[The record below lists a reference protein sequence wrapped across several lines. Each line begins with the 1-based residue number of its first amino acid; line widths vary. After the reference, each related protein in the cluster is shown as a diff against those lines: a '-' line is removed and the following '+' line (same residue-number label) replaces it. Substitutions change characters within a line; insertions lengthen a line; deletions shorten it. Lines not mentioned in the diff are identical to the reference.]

1 MSVQAAASEQII
13 HVVDDDEALR
23 DSMTWMLEGNNYK
36 VATYESAE
44 AFLRVISPAMAGCV
58 VLDVRMPGMN
68 GLELFEELG
77 RRRCTLP
84 VVFITGHGDVPMA
97 VSALKKG
104 AVDFIEK
111 PFSEADMLRL
121 IEQCLMLERGN
132 RDKRLQEADTVRRLE
147 HLTQREREVLGLI
160 IIGKL
165 NKQIA
170 DVLGISIKTVEVHR
184 ARVMEKMGAHSLAEL
199 VQHVVSLEPSAV
211 AR

>member
-1 MSVQAAASEQII
+1 VSELPAAPDQTI

-23 DSMTWMLEGNNYK
+23 DSMTWMLEGNGYQ
-36 VATYESAE
+36 VAAYDSAE
-44 AFLRVISPAMAGCV
+44 AFLAVCRPDMAGCV
-58 VLDVRMPGMN
+58 VLDVRMPGMS
-68 GLELFEELG
+68 GLELFEELS

-111 PFSEADMLRL
+111 PFSERDMLRL
-121 IEQCLMLERGN
+121 IEQCLKLEREN
-132 RDKRLQEADTVRRLE
+132 RDKRLLEADTARRLE
-147 HLTQREREVLGLI
+147 HLTQREREVLDLI
-160 IIGKL
+160 IVGKL

-184 ARVMEKMGAHSLAEL
+184 ARVMEKMGANSLAEL
-199 VQHVVSLEPSAV
+199 VQHVVTVEPGALL
-211 AR
+211 R

>member
-1 MSVQAAASEQII
+1 MSGLPAAPDQIVYI
-13 HVVDDDEALR
+13 VDDDEALR
-23 DSMTWMLEGNNYK
+23 DSLAWMLEANGYT
-36 VATYESAE
+36 VAAHDSGE
-44 AFLRVISPAMAGCV
+44 AFLAAFRSDMTGCI
-58 VLDVRMPGMN
+58 VLDVRMPGMS

-77 RRRCTLP
+77 RLRCGLP

-97 VSALKKG
+97 VSALKNG

-111 PFSEADMLRL
+111 PFGERDMLRL
-121 IEQCLMLERGN
+121 VEQCLQLERET
-132 RDKRLQEADTVRRLE
+132 RDKRLLEADTARRMQQ
-147 HLTQREREVLGLI
+147 LTQREREVLDLI

-199 VQHVVSLEPSAV
+199 VQHVVSLEHGAV

>member
-1 MSVQAAASEQII
+1 MSESHVVPDQQIYI
-13 HVVDDDEALR
+13 VDDDEALR
-23 DSMTWMLEGNNYK
+23 DSLVWMLESSGYT
-36 VATYESAE
+36 VSAFDSAE
-44 AFLRVISPAMAGCV
+44 AFLAAYRETFSGCL
-58 VLDVRMPGMN
+58 VLDVRMPGMS

-84 VVFITGHGDVPMA
+84 VIFITGHGDVPMA

-111 PFSEADMLRL
+111 PFGDQEMLRL
-121 IEQCLMLERGN
+121 IAQCLEQERAS
-132 RDKRLQEADTVRRLE
+132 RSKRKLEADTARRLE
-147 HLTQREREVLGLI
+147 HLTQREREVLDLI
-160 IIGKL
+160 IAGKL

-199 VQHVVSLEPSAV
+199 VQHVVTVEPA
-211 AR
+211 ALGR

>member
-23 DSMTWMLEGNNYK
+23 DSMTWMLEGNNYQ

-111 PFSEADMLRL
+111 PFSEADTLRL
-121 IEQCLMLERGN
+121 IEQCLTLERDN
-132 RDKRLQEADTVRRLE
+132 RDKRLQEADTVRRLD
-147 HLTQREREVLGLI
+147 HLTQREREVLELI

-184 ARVMEKMGAHSLAEL
+184 ARVMEKMGVNSLAEL
-199 VQHVVSLEPSAV
+199 VQHVVTVDADKVL
-211 AR
+211 R

>member
-1 MSVQAAASEQII
+1 MSDLPAARDQFI

-23 DSMTWMLEGNNYK
+23 DSLVWMLESNGYA
-36 VATYESAE
+36 VRAFESAE
-44 AFLRVISPAMAGCV
+44 SFLDAYADEMTGCI
-58 VLDVRMPGMN
+58 VLDVRMPGMS
-68 GLELFEELG
+68 GLEMFDELG

-84 VVFITGHGDVPMA
+84 VIFITGHGDVPMA

-111 PFSEADMLRL
+111 PFSERDMLRL
-121 IEQCLMLERGN
+121 IEQCLRQERESRGKRML
-132 RDKRLQEADTVRRLE
+132 EADTARRLE
-147 HLTQREREVLGLI
+147 HLTQREREVLDLI
-160 IIGKL
+160 IAGKL

-184 ARVMEKMGAHSLAEL
+184 ARVMEKMGANSLAEL
-199 VQHVVSLEPSAV
+199 VQNVVTVEPGGA